1 MTKLEEIEGVVETL
15 SKQEFREL
23 FTWMAERDNDL
34 WDRQMDDDARSGK
47 FDDLAKVAL
56 AEHQAGLTKKI

>member
-23 FTWMAERDNDL
+23 FTWMAKRDNDL
-34 WDRQMDDDARSGK
+34 WDRQIDEDARAGK
-47 FDDLAKVAL
+47 FDDLAKAAL
-56 AEHQAGLTKKI
+56 AEYQAGLSKKI